1 MSNQKL
7 NISQIHI
14 GDILCSKDNIPMNV
28 VAVYQDGTVFLRHES
43 NPESLRF
50 DIKDLHRHWNTYE
63 ELEEITRAELWER
76 R

>member
-1 MSNQKL
+1 MSNQEL

-14 GDILCSKDNIPMNV
+14 GDILCSKDNIPMKV
-28 VAVYQDGTVFLRHES
+28 VAVYRDGTVFLEYEN
-43 NPESLRF
+43 NPKSLRF

-63 ELEEITRAELWER
+63 ELKEITHGEFWER